1 MLSVMLAA
9 IERFAM
15 AIEKLSKSVFIDR
28 TEKVIYTSA
37 FDDDS
42 KNLIEV
48 NKGDGYIVK
57 SASLMP
63 KQHRGGRKTPK
74 KKDFEPTLTAA
85 EKKIYDAALKDNS
98 GTIDVAAYNAAYKA
112 VMKSRE
118 NKQNSQAKAE

>member
-1 MLSVMLAA
+1 MLAA

-28 TEKVIYTSA
+28 DAKVIYVRYA
-37 FDDDS
+37 ELDDES
-42 KNLIEV
+42 KYYIEQ
-48 NKGDGYIVK
+48 NKEDGYIVK

-98 GTIDVAAYNAAYKA
+98 GTNGVAAYNAAYRA

-118 NKQNSQAKAE
+118 EASTETAEK